1 MKRLAEIRVRID
13 ILDWKIAD
21 LLQERASLALETV
34 KIKTELSQP
43 IHDEERE
50 IKILETVSESSH
62 GPLPD
67 ESIKRIYATIIEE
80 CRALEESN

>member
-21 LLQERASLALETV
+21 LLQERANLALETV

-50 IKILETVSESSH
+50 EKILDTVSESSH
-62 GPLPD
+62 GPLSD

-80 CRALEESN
+80 CRALEERD

>member
-21 LLQERASLALETV
+21 LLQQRAGLALETG

-43 IHDEERE
+43 IRDEERE
-50 IKILETVSESSH
+50 VKILNTVTESSH

-67 ESIKRIYATIIEE
+67 ESLKRIYAMIIDE
-80 CRALEESN
+80 CRRLEESN